1 MTTFSKICMHITSK
15 DTKSQINTIKNKR
28 TDELNLTTS
37 EFLITSGFVFQLF
50 GYIYF
55 FPFFDHEFTLFDYRG
70 RVFILP
76 SIILIH
82 IINDKDKGTL

>member
-55 FPFFDHEFTLFDYRG
+55 FHFFDHEFTLFDYRR

-76 SIILIH
+76 SFILNH
-82 IINDKDKGTL
+82 IINDKDKGAL